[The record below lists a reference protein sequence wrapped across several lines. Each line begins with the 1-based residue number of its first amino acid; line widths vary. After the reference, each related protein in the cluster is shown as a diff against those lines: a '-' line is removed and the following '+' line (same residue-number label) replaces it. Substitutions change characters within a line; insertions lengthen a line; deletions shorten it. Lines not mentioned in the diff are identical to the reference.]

1 MISKYKQTLERPV
14 KRLGLA
20 LLLLLGVAAMSACVP
35 DEETFKE
42 DNPPPPSFGTGGSGP
57 DLAVTITVVTH
68 DDTFGTWVFF
78 TVTNS
83 GNADAGSF
91 TVGVFENRAAPPVVG
106 LDTADATD
114 SVSGLTEGSTVS
126 GALRVDRSDNS
137 LVTSGTAYAAVD
149 VFQEVSESSESNNVS
164 AGTGWG
170 APTSPFQTI
179 DFEDTSTTPPNITS
193 SNTTGDIS
201 FNWGFDTITTAASGL
216 ASAISGPI
224 TDNQFSCL
232 DYDPST
238 SWSRISFY
246 RRVSSELS
254 FDFLVFYLDGVDLL
268 YTSGDAPWAF
278 FSLTTASGSHTF
290 SWCYEKDELDLGGSD
305 AAWID
310 LVEVQ

>member
-35 DEETFKE
+35 DEETFKT

-57 DLAVTITVVTH
+57 DLSLAISVVTH

-78 TVTNS
+78 TVTNN

-91 TVGVFENRAAPPVVG
+91 TVGVFENRATAPVVG
-106 LDTADATD
+106 TDAGDDTD
-114 SVSGLTEGSTVS
+114 SVSGLTVGSTFSGAIQVS
-126 GALRVDRSDNS
+126 GSDNS
-137 LVTSGTAYAAVD
+137 LVTSGTAYAVVD
-149 VFQEVSESSESNNVS
+149 VFQEVSESSESNNVT
-164 AGTGWG
+164 AGFGWG
-170 APTSPFQTI
+170 FPTSPFQTI

-193 SNTTGDIS
+193 SNTTGDIA
-201 FNWGFDTITTAASGL
+201 FNWGFDTSTPAASGL

-232 DYDPST
+232 DYDTST
-238 SWSRISFY
+238 PWSRISFY
-246 RRVSSELS
+246 RRVSSELD

-268 YTSGDAPWAF
+268 YTSGDAPWDF
-278 FSLTTASGSHTF
+278 FSLTTSSGSHTF
-290 SWCYEKDELDLGGSD
+290 TWCYEKDDSALDGSD

-310 LVEVQ
+310 FVEVQ